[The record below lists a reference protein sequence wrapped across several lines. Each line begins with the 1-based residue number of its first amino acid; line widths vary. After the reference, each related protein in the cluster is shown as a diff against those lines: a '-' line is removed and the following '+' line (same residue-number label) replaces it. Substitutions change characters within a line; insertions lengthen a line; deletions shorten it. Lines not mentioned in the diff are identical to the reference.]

1 MASALVVPA
10 GLLVLALLV
19 GPMIYLGRI
28 SLNYYDP
35 AQMMVEAVTLQN
47 YVTAVSDPYY
57 RGVMATTL
65 AMALTCTTLTLILG
79 FPAGY
84 WIARMQSRWKSLV
97 TVLTLIPL
105 LVGNVVRVAGWMAL
119 LGNEGF
125 LNAALRGLRITDEP
139 VKILYTPGA
148 VVIGTI
154 AVVLPY
160 MVLTLASVIESIPRS
175 VEEAAANLGA
185 PGSTVFRR
193 IVWPLALPGVAAGCT
208 LVFILCMNTF
218 ATAVLLGGAQFK
230 MMAPAV
236 YDQFAKGSN
245 WPFGAALAFILLIAT
260 LTLTVIGSTLI
271 ARRGRRGPGPAVA
284 PVGAR

>member
-1 MASALVVPA
+1 MVPLMPAAALVFPA
-10 GLLVLALLV
+10 GLLVAALLV
-19 GPMIYLGRI
+19 GPMLYLGRI
-28 SLNYYDP
+28 SLNHYDP
-35 AQMMVEAVTLQN
+35 AQMMVEALTLEN
-47 YVTAVSDPYY
+47 YVRAAADPYY
-57 RGVMATTL
+57 RNVMATTL
-65 AMALTCTTLTLILG
+65 VMAFTCTALTLLLG

-97 TVLTLIPL
+97 TVLTLVPL
-105 LVGNVVRVAGWMAL
+105 LVGNVVRVAGWVGL

-125 LNAALRGLRITDEP
+125 VNVGLQAVGLTSGP

-160 MVLTLASVIESIPRS
+160 MVLTLASVIEGIPRA

-185 PGSTVFRR
+185 PNLTVFRR
-193 IVWPLALPGVAAGCT
+193 IVWPLALPGVAAGST

-218 ATAVLLGGAQFK
+218 ATAVLLGGSQFK

-236 YDQFAKGSN
+236 YDQFSKGSN

-260 LTLTVIGSTLI
+260 LTLTILGSALL
-271 ARRGRRGPGPAVA
+271 ARRARRPA
-284 PVGAR
+284 